1 MAMTGATGPS
11 SLGNQLN
18 VANNQSLDQSGWSFY
33 AFVRN
38 EPGQGGGGAGGGGS
52 RNPHKAVFSLDAKT
66 SRILIANKLG
76 CR

>member
-1 MAMTGATGPS
+1 MAMTGGTGPS

-18 VANNQSLDQSGWSFY
+18 VPNNQSLDQSGWSFY

-38 EPGQGGGGAGGGGS
+38 EPGPGGGGGS
-52 RNPHKAVFSLDAKT
+52 RNPHKAVFSLDAKS